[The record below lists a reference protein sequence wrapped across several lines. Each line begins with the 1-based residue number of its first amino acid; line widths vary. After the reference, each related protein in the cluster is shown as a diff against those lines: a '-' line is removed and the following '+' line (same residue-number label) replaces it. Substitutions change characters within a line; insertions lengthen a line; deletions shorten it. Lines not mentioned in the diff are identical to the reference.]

1 MTHRHWTIE
10 HTADIGVE
18 AWGDSLGELLAGL
31 AEGVAALVCP
41 PQQVRPLKEVRVH
54 VQAEDLEAL
63 AVDFLSAVLAKV
75 QVLRFMVRHVY
86 VEQAGELAVEARLEG
101 EPLDANRHELHEEIK
116 AITYHQVRIAQAS
129 DGWSG
134 RVFVDI

>member
-31 AEGVAALVCP
+31 AEGVAGLVCP
-41 PQQVRPLKEVRVH
+41 PRQVRPLRELRVH
-54 VQAEDLEAL
+54 AQAEDLEAL
-63 AVDFLSAVLAKV
+63 AVDFLSAVMAKV
-75 QVLRFMVRHVY
+75 QGERFMVHHVH
-86 VEQAGELAVEARLEG
+86 VEQAGELAVDAQLAG
-101 EPLDANRHELHEEIK
+101 EPLDVNRHELHEEIK
-116 AITYHQVRIAQAS
+116 AITYHQLRIVPAD